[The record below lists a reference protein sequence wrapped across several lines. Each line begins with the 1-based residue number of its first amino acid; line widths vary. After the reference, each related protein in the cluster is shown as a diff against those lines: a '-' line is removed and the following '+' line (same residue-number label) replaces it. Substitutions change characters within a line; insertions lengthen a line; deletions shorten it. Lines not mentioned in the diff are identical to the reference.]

1 MHFTQTPISGSWT
14 IDPTPHLDDRGRFM
28 RSWCT
33 DEFRAHGIAFV
44 PVQANM
50 GLSTRKGTLRGMHY
64 QVEPHGEAKL
74 MRCTRGTI
82 FDVLVDLRPD
92 SKTYGQ
98 WFGVEL
104 SAENGRMLYIPP
116 LCAHGYQTLED
127 NTEIYYMTSARYAPS
142 SARGLR
148 FDDSTVGVRWPLQPI
163 SMSEQDRNWPLLH
176 PDPNS
181 FRQ

>member
-1 MHFTQTPISGSWT
+1 
-14 IDPTPHLDDRGRFM
+14 M
-28 RSWCT
+28 RAWCT
-33 DEFRAHGIAFV
+33 DEFEAHDIAFA

-74 MRCTRGTI
+74 MRCTRGSI
-82 FDVLVDLRPD
+82 FDVLVDLRPG
-92 SKTYGQ
+92 SQTYGQ

-127 NTEIYYMTSARYAPS
+127 NTEIHYMTSARYASS

-148 FDDSTVGVRWPLQPI
+148 FDDSTVGVRWPLPPTA
-163 SMSEQDRNWPLLH
+163 MSEQDRNWPFLH

-181 FRQ
+181 SRQ

>member
-1 MHFTQTPISGSWT
+1 VHFTQTPISGSWT
-14 IDPTPHLDDRGRFM
+14 IDPSPHLDDRGRFM
-28 RSWCT
+28 RAWCT
-33 DEFRAHGIAFV
+33 DEFEAHGIAFT

-74 MRCTRGTI
+74 MRCTRGSI
-82 FDVLVDLRPD
+82 FDVLVDLRPG

-127 NTEIYYMTSARYAPS
+127 ETEIYYMTSARFAPS

-148 FDDSTVGVRWPLQPI
+148 FDDSTVGVRWPLPPI

-176 PDPNS
+176 PDLTS
-181 FRQ
+181 SKQ